1 MDKTEERLRSLRNLL
16 DRSDANATRHL
27 REVITPEQRL
37 IAQAVCVRLTGLR
50 LSALAT
56 VTSYGRPLIGPV
68 DGVFYRGAFHF
79 GPSPDSVPGRHLRCR
94 AHVSATHVPAQELS
108 VTVHGRAAPLDVR
121 AEETAGLRQGLLD
134 LYKPLYGATW

>member
-1 MDKTEERLRSLRNLL
+1 VDKTEERLRSLRNLL

-56 VTSYGRPLIGPV
+56 VTSYGRPLIGPL
-68 DGVFYRGAFHF
+68 DGVFYRGGFHF
-79 GPSPDSVPGRHLRCR
+79 GSSPDSGPIRHVRCR
-94 AHVSATHVPAQELS
+94 ARQRDPRPRKGVLG
-108 VTVHGRAAPLDVR
+108 HGS
-121 AEETAGLRQGLLD
+121 
-134 LYKPLYGATW
+134 